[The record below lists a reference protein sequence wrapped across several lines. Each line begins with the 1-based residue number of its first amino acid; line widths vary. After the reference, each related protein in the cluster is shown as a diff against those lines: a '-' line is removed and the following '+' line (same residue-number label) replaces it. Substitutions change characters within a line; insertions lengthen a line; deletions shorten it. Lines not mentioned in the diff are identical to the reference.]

1 MLPPTPSSQKN
12 PYLRNLTEPNDPPN
26 GSEFCLRKTLLGLVF
41 ILSLALVTGSASPQ
55 AVVSQVDDILLDPVS
70 ITAVMSQQGTTIVT
84 FNAFMTNN
92 GSSEVGQFVLR
103 VDSLDANVLSAT
115 VNGSSTGAYAALQER
130 YTEIV
135 VTLPAPVAV
144 GESVWLNIRVRA
156 DDVQDQVLGTDGTT
170 VAGDFIFYVR
180 PLDVYHNFTFTAT
193 LPEEALLSDQ
203 SLDPVFPDSDSNFTD
218 GRSLSFVWFTPLLQP
233 GQERV
238 FIVKYQL
245 ACPGTSALVASPLFL
260 AIGLTIGAVVGAAAV
275 LFGPKLVGR
284 VRKIGKVRFVG
295 VTNEEEEILGI
306 IREKGGSCLQK
317 DLYTDTEMSQAK
329 VSLIL
334 NNLEERGLV
343 RRFRE
348 GRENLVHI
356 MED

>member
-1 MLPPTPSSQKN
+1 
-12 PYLRNLTEPNDPPN
+12 
-26 GSEFCLRKTLLGLVF
+26 LRKILPGLVL
-41 ILSLALVTGSASPQ
+41 ILSLVLVTGSASSQ
-55 AVVSQVDDILLDPVS
+55 AVVSQSDDILLDPVS

-84 FNAFMTNN
+84 FTALMTNN
-92 GSSEVGQFVLR
+92 GSSDVEQFILR

-115 VNGSSTGAYAALQER
+115 VNGSSTGAYATLQER

-135 VTLPAPVAV
+135 VSLPAPVSV
-144 GESVWLNIRVRA
+144 GESVWLSIRVRA
-156 DDVQDQVLGTDGTT
+156 DDLQDQVLGADGTT

-180 PLDVYHNFTFTAT
+180 PLDSYHNFTFTAT

-203 SLDPVFPDSDSNFTD
+203 SLDPVFPDSESNYTD
-218 GRSLSFVWFTPLLQP
+218 GRSLSFVWSTPLLQP

-238 FIVKYQL
+238 FIIKYMMV
-245 ACPGTSALVASPLFL
+245 CPGSGTLVASPLFL
-260 AIGLTIGAVVGAAAV
+260 AVGLVIGAAVGVASV
-275 LFGPKLVGR
+275 LFGPKVVSR

-317 DLYTDTEMSQAK
+317 DLYTGTEMSQAK

-348 GRENLVHI
+348 GRENVVHI
-356 MED
+356 MEE